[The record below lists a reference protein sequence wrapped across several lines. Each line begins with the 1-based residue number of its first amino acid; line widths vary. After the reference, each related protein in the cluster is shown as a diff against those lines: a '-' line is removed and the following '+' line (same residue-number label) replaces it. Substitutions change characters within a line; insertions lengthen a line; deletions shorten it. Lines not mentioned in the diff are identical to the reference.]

1 MFHSVF
7 SMHNGQKTI
16 HTKLTCFK
24 HFYYKKA
31 AVVSNFCLIGKIHHN
46 FLVPR
51 MIELVPKIF
60 MPIQTL
66 DLHWVEH
73 SLVPKIEICLEYFLD
88 KNYQKQPL
96 WYIKGQTI
104 SKKIMVSS
112 TLPKNERWDNFR
124 YIKLSQRSFFGK
136 IEDTINCFRDLLTFS
151 CPVDKR
157 FYGFKIY
164 ENVSQCHSKNT

>member
-1 MFHSVF
+1 MPSLRIFHSVF

-73 SLVPKIEICLEYFLD
+73 SLVLKIEICLKYFLD

-96 WYIKGQTI
+96 RYIKGQTI
-104 SKKIMVSS
+104 SKKNYGVLNSPKER
-112 TLPKNERWDNFR
+112 TLGQFSVHKIIPTFIFWENWGHH
-124 YIKLSQRSFFGK
+124 KLLSRF
-136 IEDTINCFRDLLTFS
+136 TDL
-151 CPVDKR
+151 
-157 FYGFKIY
+157 
-164 ENVSQCHSKNT
+164 